1 MTTHCPR
8 CGGTLTDNIDG
19 DLVCIVCARTFYA
32 NRGYQLPAVRTGRVR
47 RAETGGR
54 KSKQ

>member
-1 MTTHCPR
+1 MTHCPR
-8 CGGTLTDNIDG
+8 CNGALTANIDG
-19 DLVCIVCARTFYA
+19 DLCCWQCGAVIYA

-47 RAETGGR
+47 RVETGGR